1 MDQYS
6 TDENTDITNA
16 DLETVAALAERQLK
30 LENRIVEAEDV
41 LKKLKAAHRKIAED
55 DLPTEMAALGLLNF
69 TLANG
74 KGISI
79 KQIWNA
85 SIAGVKKDA
94 VIAWLRSNDHDD
106 IVSSIISVTF
116 GKGENEQVFELLG
129 NLADAGFA
137 PREDTTVN
145 TATFKALCKELVEDG
160 IEVPLNDLG
169 VYVINKATIK

>member
-16 DLETVAALAERQLK
+16 DLETVAALAERQLN

-41 LKKLKAAHRKIAED
+41 LKKLKSAHRKIAED

-79 KQIWNA
+79 KEVWCA
-85 SIAGVKKDA
+85 SIAGVKQYA
-94 VIAWLRSNDHDD
+94 VIAWVLSTDHEV
-106 IVSSIISVTF
+106 IVCSIISGTF
-116 GKGENEQVFELLG
+116 GKGEHQRVF
-129 NLADAGFA
+129 
-137 PREDTTVN
+137 
-145 TATFKALCKELVEDG
+145 
-160 IEVPLNDLG
+160 
-169 VYVINKATIK
+169 